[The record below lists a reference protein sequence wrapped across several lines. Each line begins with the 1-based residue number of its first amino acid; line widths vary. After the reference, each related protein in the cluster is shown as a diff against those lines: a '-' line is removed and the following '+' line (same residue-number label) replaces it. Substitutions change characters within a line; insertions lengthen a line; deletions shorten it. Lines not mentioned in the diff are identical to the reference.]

1 MKKVRTHLEDRVLP
15 SYTKG
20 EEIFNMVSHIAGGAL
35 AIAALV
41 LCVIFA
47 VIHTDAWG
55 VVGAAIYGSTMVVLY
70 AMSSIYHGLKPEMP
84 KKVFQVIDHCTIY
97 FLIAGTYTLT
107 NYRKSG
113 QQDEQEQQA
122 DSTKKKD
129 SNSKVSAK
137 SANTDKLTIDTEN
150 QNDEKQDQ
158 KMEQNKSEEDNQST
172 EGTDQSGTGSVAT
185 SGSGT
190 SYHFTEDNELLWPVD
205 GQVIMNYSMD
215 KTVYFSTLDQFKYNP
230 ALIISGAEGDQ
241 VIAGAA
247 GIVKSIDVT
256 AQTGTTV
263 NLDLGNGYELL
274 IGQLKEVPLNVGD
287 TVEANT
293 VVGYVS
299 KPTKY
304 YSLEGCNVYY
314 AMKKDG
320 QPVNPTDYMGE

>member
-1 MKKVRTHLEDRVLP
+1 MKKRKKP
-15 SYTKG
+15 SARRRASIG
-20 EEIFNMVSHIAGGAL
+20 IAL
-35 AIAALV
+35 CFVAA
-41 LCVIFA
+41 
-47 VIHTDAWG
+47 
-55 VVGAAIYGSTMVVLY
+55 VV
-70 AMSSIYHGLKPEMP
+70 
-84 KKVFQVIDHCTIY
+84 
-97 FLIAGTYTLT
+97 IAGTYTLT
-107 NYRKSG
+107 SYRKSG
-113 QQDEQEQQA
+113 QQDEQEQQT
-122 DSTKKKD
+122 DSTKKDD
-129 SNSKVSAK
+129 SNNKVSAK
-137 SANTDKLTIDTEN
+137 SANTDKLTIDTEDKDG
-150 QNDEKQDQ
+150 QNQDQ
-158 KMEQNKSEEDNQST
+158 QNSEENNQST
-172 EGTDQSGTGSVAT
+172 ERTDQSSTGSVAT

-190 SYHFTEDNELLWPVD
+190 SYHFTEDSELLWPVD
-205 GQVIMNYSMD
+205 GQVVLNYSMD

-287 TVEANT
+287 AVQANT

-304 YSLEGCNVYY
+304 YSLEGTNVYY

>member
-1 MKKVRTHLEDRVLP
+1 MKKRKKP
-15 SYTKG
+15 SARRRASIG
-20 EEIFNMVSHIAGGAL
+20 IAL
-35 AIAALV
+35 CFVAAV
-41 LCVIFA
+41 VI
-47 VIHTDAWG
+47 T
-55 VVGAAIYGSTMVVLY
+55 
-70 AMSSIYHGLKPEMP
+70 
-84 KKVFQVIDHCTIY
+84 
-97 FLIAGTYTLT
+97 GTYTLT
-107 NYRKSG
+107 SYRKSG
-113 QQDEQEQQA
+113 QQDEQEQQT
-122 DSTKKKD
+122 DSTKKDD
-129 SNSKVSAK
+129 SNNKVSAK
-137 SANTDKLTIDTEN
+137 SANTDKLTIDTEDKDG
-150 QNDEKQDQ
+150 QNQDQ
-158 KMEQNKSEEDNQST
+158 QKSEENNQST
-172 EGTDQSGTGSVAT
+172 EGTDQSNTGSVAT
-185 SGSGT
+185 SGNGT
-190 SYHFTEDNELLWPVD
+190 SYHFTEDSELLWPVD
-205 GQVIMNYSMD
+205 GQVVLNYSMD

-287 TVEANT
+287 AVQANT

-304 YSLEGCNVYY
+304 YSLEGTNVYY

>member
-1 MKKVRTHLEDRVLP
+1 MKKRKKP
-15 SYTKG
+15 SARRRASIG
-20 EEIFNMVSHIAGGAL
+20 IAL
-35 AIAALV
+35 CFVAA
-41 LCVIFA
+41 
-47 VIHTDAWG
+47 
-55 VVGAAIYGSTMVVLY
+55 VV
-70 AMSSIYHGLKPEMP
+70 
-84 KKVFQVIDHCTIY
+84 
-97 FLIAGTYTLT
+97 IAGTYTLT

-137 SANTDKLTIDTEN
+137 SANTDKLT
-150 QNDEKQDQ
+150 
-158 KMEQNKSEEDNQST
+158 
-172 EGTDQSGTGSVAT
+172 TDQSGTGSVAT

-190 SYHFTEDNELLWPVD
+190 SYHFTEDSELLWPVD

>member
-1 MKKVRTHLEDRVLP
+1 MYF
-15 SYTKG
+15 S
-20 EEIFNMVSHIAGGAL
+20 S
-35 AIAALV
+35 LV
-41 LCVIFA
+41 LF
-47 VIHTDAWG
+47 
-55 VVGAAIYGSTMVVLY
+55 
-70 AMSSIYHGLKPEMP
+70 K
-84 KKVFQVIDHCTIY
+84 
-97 FLIAGTYTLT
+97 
-107 NYRKSG
+107 
-113 QQDEQEQQA
+113 
-122 DSTKKKD
+122 
-129 SNSKVSAK
+129 
-137 SANTDKLTIDTEN
+137 
-150 QNDEKQDQ
+150 
-158 KMEQNKSEEDNQST
+158 
-172 EGTDQSGTGSVAT
+172 
-185 SGSGT
+185 
-190 SYHFTEDNELLWPVD
+190 
-205 GQVIMNYSMD
+205 
-215 KTVYFSTLDQFKYNP
+215 FSP
-230 ALIISGAEGDQ
+230 ALICFGADGDQ